1 MVRAWSLKP
10 GELVQDSFN
19 NFKLNAISVEEKEK
33 KRLQHA
39 ISAEEQ
45 MSNKLQMKFMF
56 ILKKG
61 HQMAMKKDL
70 EMQLMYMLIKKLETL
85 FLNFNNWSMIGSK
98 ESEMIYKH
106 L

>member
-10 GELVQDSFN
+10 GELVQDLFN

-45 MSNKLQMKFMF
+45 MSNKL
-56 ILKKG
+56 
-61 HQMAMKKDL
+61 
-70 EMQLMYMLIKKLETL
+70 
-85 FLNFNNWSMIGSK
+85 
-98 ESEMIYKH
+98 
-106 L
+106 